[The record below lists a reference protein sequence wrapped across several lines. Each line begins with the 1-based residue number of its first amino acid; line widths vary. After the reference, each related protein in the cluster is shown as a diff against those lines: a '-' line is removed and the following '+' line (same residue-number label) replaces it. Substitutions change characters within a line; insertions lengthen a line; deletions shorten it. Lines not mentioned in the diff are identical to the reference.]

1 MILKTPI
8 TKTSSFDGGGTDCSM
23 TNVSTKWA
31 IAQTLTVSRGAPE
44 GAEGAEIFRA
54 ILPSPQRAH
63 YI

>member
-1 MILKTPI
+1 MVFKTPI
-8 TKTSSFDGGGTDCSM
+8 TKTSSFDGGATDCSM

-31 IAQTLTVSRGAPE
+31 IAQTLIVSKGGAR

-54 ILPSPQRAH
+54 ILPSPQRAG